1 MKREALKNE
10 VKIIGEIV
18 NKTVRRNNEGKDNET
33 ISVELLVRTGETE
46 EHTVQ
51 FFAFKHTKDKDGN
64 RSKNNDISKLYSGYE
79 TMAKEYKFIADENGD
94 GTGEKVEIKGKI
106 TKDYYVGKDEKP
118 HEIQKISGK
127 FCSRV
132 TDMNKYKPCAVF
144 TAHVHIMKMQED
156 VKDVTG
162 EYVKITGM
170 LVDDFTENEIE
181 FRLYN
186 PKVIK
191 GFCKVYSEDDSAV
204 FKGNIVNRPDEAEV
218 ETDDEEE
225 GWGVEMEVEAD
236 TSTIRRRYLEILKG
250 DPKPLDVDEDDEEHP
265 LSKVNIK
272 KYKKNIA
279 KRKSDAI
286 ARYEEKQKSSGAKGN
301 IDPNTGKSL
310 GDVVDDLEDIP
321 F

>member
-18 NKTVRRNNEGKDNET
+18 NKTVRRNNEGKDDET
-33 ISVELLVRTGETE
+33 ISVELLVRTAETE

-64 RSKNNDISKLYSGYE
+64 RTKKNDVSKLYLGYE
-79 TMAKEYKFIADENGD
+79 TVAKEYKFIADEKGD

-106 TKDYYVGKDEKP
+106 TKDYYVGKDEKV
-118 HEIQKISGK
+118 HEVQKISGK

-144 TAHVHIMKMQED
+144 TAHVHILKMEED

-170 LVDDFTENEIE
+170 LVDDYSENEIE

-191 GFCKVYSEDDSAV
+191 GFCKVYGEDDSAV

-218 ETDDEEE
+218 ETEEEDE

-236 TSTIRRRYLEILKG
+236 TSTIRRRYFEILKG
-250 DPKPLDVDEDDEEHP
+250 DPKPLDVDEDDEDHP
-265 LSKVNIK
+265 LSKINMK
-272 KYKKNIA
+272 KYKKNIT
-279 KRKSDAI
+279 KKKSDAV
-286 ARYEEKQKSSGAKGN
+286 ARHEKKQKESGNTAKV
-301 IDPNTGKSL
+301 DPNKGTSVA
-310 GDVVDDLEDIP
+310 DEDEIP